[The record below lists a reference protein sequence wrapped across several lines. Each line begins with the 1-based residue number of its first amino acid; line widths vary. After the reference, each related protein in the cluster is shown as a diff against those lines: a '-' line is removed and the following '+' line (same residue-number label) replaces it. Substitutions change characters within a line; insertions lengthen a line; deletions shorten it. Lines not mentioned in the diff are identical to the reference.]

1 MDQIQKKLMTQSS
14 NKFKK
19 PFLTHFPNVWD
30 KKIFLENLALSCTT
44 SYVFLAPCQNLE
56 KVNNTIQRKC
66 LDRRTEGWTDAIL

>member
-19 PFLTHFPNVWD
+19 RFLTHFPNVWD
-30 KKIFLENLALSCTT
+30 KKNFLENLALLCTT
-44 SYVFLAPCQNLE
+44 STPCQNLE

-66 LDRRTEGWTDAIL
+66 LDRQTEGWADAIL